1 LSFFYANHESFQFII
16 SSHKFVRIGNIKG
29 RDKERDPGEEEIGMK
44 ILEVKNVK
52 KSYTLYGKEKVPV
65 LHDVN
70 LSFETGEFVSILGE
84 SGCGKSTLMNIIGGM
99 DSDYEGDVLVRG
111 KNLSKMT
118 EKEMD
123 DYRKNNIGFVFQNF
137 NLIPHL
143 SVLENVTVAMQ
154 MTNTSE
160 KERNKRAIEILTEV
174 GLKDHL
180 KKRPN
185 QLSGGQKQRVSI
197 ARALSNNPDIILA
210 DEPTGAL
217 DKDTGDQI
225 LVLLDSIAK
234 RGILVITV
242 THSQKVADYGSRIV
256 KLEEGLVKDDIHLK
270 ERSMATYDG
279 GDGSAR
285 NLSLMASFKMALQ
298 NMKLNAKRNVLVA
311 LGGSIGILSVLLML
325 SLGNGITSY
334 INNEINSSMDPL
346 LVDITKPNPEAKDM
360 KGPEAMMLPGVA
372 FTKADVETIRNFPN
386 VDHVETITTISGKS
400 TTVFGEQTGSLT
412 QLTTLND
419 TFDKATIKAGALP
432 KENEVLLPTKI
443 ASQLS
448 GNDQPNA
455 MVGKSIHL
463 YINEMDAHHK
473 PITLEKEI
481 TVSGVYEATDPRA
494 QMAPTGYI
502 PTQTLEQ
509 MYTNKGITIGPIQ
522 VNAFATDMKY
532 VNDINA
538 AAVDAGFS
546 GSQTASIMERITT
559 YVDMAT
565 IVLSG
570 IAGISLIVSGIMI
583 LVVLYISVVERTKEI
598 GILRAIGARKKDI
611 KRIFFSESALLGIFS
626 GVFAIIFAA
635 VISFGLNILLENA
648 FGVKLINLSGSY
660 IVFGL
665 VVSTG
670 ISIIA
675 GLMPSSK
682 AAKLD
687 PMESL
692 RYE

>member
-1 LSFFYANHESFQFII
+1 
-16 SSHKFVRIGNIKG
+16 
-29 RDKERDPGEEEIGMK
+29 MK
-44 ILEVKNVK
+44 ILEVKHVK

-65 LHDVN
+65 LHDLN

-111 KNLSKMT
+111 KNLSAMT

-143 SVLENVTVAMQ
+143 SVLENVTIAMQ
-154 MTNTSE
+154 MTDTSE
-160 KERNKRAIEILTEV
+160 KERNKRAIDILTEV
-174 GLKDHL
+174 GLKNHL
-180 KKRPN
+180 NKRPN

-217 DKDTGDQI
+217 DKENGDQI
-225 LVLLDSIAK
+225 LALLDSIAQK
-234 RGILVITV
+234 GMLVIAV
-242 THSQKVADYGSRIV
+242 THSQKVADSGTRIV
-256 KLEEGLVKDDIHLK
+256 KVEEGRIKDDIHLK
-270 ERSMATYDG
+270 ERSLATYKSG
-279 GDGSAR
+279 NASSR
-285 NLSLMASFKMALQ
+285 NLSLLASFKMALK
-298 NMKLNAKRNVLVA
+298 NMKLNGKRNVLVA

-334 INNEINSSMDPL
+334 MTNEINASMDPL
-346 LVDITKPNPEAKDM
+346 LVDITKPSEEAKDM
-360 KGPEAMMLPGVA
+360 RGPEAFMVPGQP
-372 FTKADVETIRNFPN
+372 FTDADIETIRNFPN
-386 VDHVETITTISGKS
+386 VDHVETITSVDGKS
-400 TTVFGEQTGSLT
+400 TMVYEEQTVGLT
-412 QLTTLND
+412 QLTTLTD
-419 TFDKATIKAGALP
+419 AFDKKMITAGTYP
-432 KENEVLLPTKI
+432 EDNQMLLPLKTANK
-443 ASQLS
+443 LS
-448 GNDQPNA
+448 GNDQPES
-455 MVGKSIHL
+455 MIGKSIHL
-463 YINEMDAHHK
+463 YINEMDANHK
-473 PITLEKEI
+473 PVILEQEI
-481 TVSGVYEATDPRA
+481 TISGVYEATDQRT
-494 QMAPTGYI
+494 QMQAPGYL
-502 PTQTLEQ
+502 PSQTLKQ
-509 MYTNKGITIGPIQ
+509 MYTDKGITIGPIQ

-532 VNDINA
+532 VKDINA

-546 GSQTASIMERITT
+546 GSQTAKIMERITT
-559 YVDMAT
+559 YVNMAT

-611 KRIFFSESALLGIFS
+611 KRIFFSESALLGVFS
-626 GVFAIIFAA
+626 GVIAVIFA
-635 VISFGLNILLENA
+635 VIISYVLNIFLDNA
-648 FGVKLINLSGSY
+648 FGAKLINLSGYY
-660 IVFGL
+660 IVFGIL
-665 VVSTG
+665 VSTV

>member
-1 LSFFYANHESFQFII
+1 
-16 SSHKFVRIGNIKG
+16 
-29 RDKERDPGEEEIGMK
+29 MT
-44 ILEVKNVK
+44 ILEVKHVK

-99 DSDYEGDVLVRG
+99 DSDFEGDILVRG
-111 KNLSKMT
+111 KNLSAMT

-143 SVLENVTVAMQ
+143 SVLENVTIAMQ
-154 MTNTSE
+154 MTDTSE
-160 KERNKRAIEILTEV
+160 KERNKRAIDILTEV
-174 GLKDHL
+174 GLKNHL
-180 KKRPN
+180 NKRPN

-217 DKDTGDQI
+217 DKENGDQI
-225 LVLLDSIAK
+225 LALLDSIAQK
-234 RGILVITV
+234 GMLVIAV
-242 THSQKVADYGSRIV
+242 THSQKVADSGTRIV
-256 KLEEGLVKDDIHLK
+256 KVEEGRIKDDIHLK
-270 ERSMATYDG
+270 DRSLTTYE
-279 GDGSAR
+279 GSNGASR
-285 NLSLMASFKMALQ
+285 NLGLFASFKMALQ
-298 NMKLNAKRNVLVA
+298 NMKLNGKRNVLVA

-334 INNEINSSMDPL
+334 MNNEINASMDPL
-346 LVDITKPNPEAKDM
+346 LVDITKPSEEASDLR
-360 KGPEAMMLPGVA
+360 GPEALMATGQA
-372 FTKADVETIRNFPN
+372 FTDADIETIRNLPN
-386 VDHVETITTISGKS
+386 VDHVETITSVDGKS
-400 TTVFGEQTGSLT
+400 TLVYEEQSEGLT
-412 QLTTLND
+412 QLTTFTD
-419 TFDKATIKAGALP
+419 AFDKETITAGTFP
-432 KENEVLLPTKI
+432 EGNQILLPLKTANK
-443 ASQLS
+443 LS
-448 GNDQPNA
+448 GNDQPDS
-455 MVGKSIHL
+455 MIGKSIHL
-463 YINEMDAHHK
+463 YINEMDATHK
-473 PITLEKEI
+473 PIILEKEVTI
-481 TVSGVYEATDPRA
+481 SGIYEAAGQQSPMQQTP
-494 QMAPTGYI
+494 GYL
-502 PTQTLEQ
+502 PSQTLEQ
-509 MYTNKGITIGPIQ
+509 MYIDNGMTIGPIQ
-522 VNAFATDMKY
+522 VNAYATDMKY

-538 AAVDAGFS
+538 AAVDVGFS
-546 GSQTASIMERITT
+546 GSQTAKIMERITT
-559 YVDMAT
+559 YVSMAT
-565 IVLSG
+565 IVLAG

-626 GVFAIIFAA
+626 GVIAVILAAIISY
-635 VISFGLNILLENA
+635 VLNIFLDNA
-648 FGVKLINLSGSY
+648 FGAKLINLSGYY
-660 IVFGL
+660 IVFG
-665 VVSTG
+665 VAVSTL

>member
-1 LSFFYANHESFQFII
+1 
-16 SSHKFVRIGNIKG
+16 
-29 RDKERDPGEEEIGMK
+29 MK

-70 LSFETGEFVSILGE
+70 LSFDTGEFVSILGE

-160 KERNKRAIEILTEV
+160 KERNKRAIDILTEV

-242 THSQKVADYGSRIV
+242 THSQKVADYGTRIV
-256 KLEEGLVKDDIHLK
+256 ALEEGLVKDDIQLK
-270 ERSMATYDG
+270 ERSMANYEG
-279 GDGSAR
+279 GNDSSKH
-285 NLSLMASFKMALQ
+285 LSLMASFKMAMQ

-325 SLGNGITSY
+325 SLGSGITNY
-334 INNEINSSMDPL
+334 MNEEINSSLNPL
-346 LVDITKPNPEAKDM
+346 LVDITKPNPEAKNL
-360 KGPEAMMLPGVA
+360 KGPEAMMLPGVN
-372 FTKADVETIRNFPN
+372 FTKADVEKIRDIKN
-386 VDHVETITTISGKS
+386 VDHVETITSLSNKA
-400 TTVFGEQTGSLT
+400 TTVSGEKTASLS
-412 QLTTLND
+412 QLTTLTD
-419 TFDKATIKAGALP
+419 SFDKETISAGAFP
-432 KENEVLLPTKI
+432 NENEMLLSEKT
-443 ASQLS
+443 ATDLS
-448 GNDQPNA
+448 GNSKPES

-463 YINEMDAHHK
+463 YITEMDANHK
-473 PITLEKEI
+473 PVTLEKQI
-481 TVSGVYEATDPRA
+481 TVSGIYKGSDPRS
-494 QMAPTGYI
+494 QMLPTGSI
-502 PTQTLEQ
+502 PTGTLEH
-509 MYTNKGITIGPIQ
+509 MYAEKGITIGPIQ
-522 VNAFATDMKY
+522 VNAYATDMKY

-538 AAVDAGFS
+538 AAVKAGFS
-546 GSQTASIMERITT
+546 GSQTAEIMKSITT
-559 YVDMAT
+559 YVSMAT
-565 IVLSG
+565 YVLAG

-626 GVFAIIFAA
+626 GAIAIILAA
-635 VISFGLNILLENA
+635 LISYGLNILLENA
-648 FGVKLINLSGSY
+648 FGAKLINLTWSY
-660 IVFGL
+660 VVFGI
-665 VVSTG
+665 VVSTV
-670 ISIIA
+670 ISVIA

>member
-1 LSFFYANHESFQFII
+1 
-16 SSHKFVRIGNIKG
+16 
-29 RDKERDPGEEEIGMK
+29 MT
-44 ILEVKNVK
+44 ILEVKHVK

-99 DSDYEGDVLVRG
+99 DSDFEGDILVRG
-111 KNLSKMT
+111 KNLNAMT

-143 SVLENVTVAMQ
+143 SVLENVTIAMQ
-154 MTNTSE
+154 MTDTSE
-160 KERNKRAIEILTEV
+160 KERNKRAIDILTEV
-174 GLKDHL
+174 GLKNHL
-180 KKRPN
+180 NKRPN

-217 DKDTGDQI
+217 DKENGDQI
-225 LVLLDSIAK
+225 LALLDSIAQK
-234 RGILVITV
+234 GMLVIAV
-242 THSQKVADYGSRIV
+242 THSQKVADSGTRIV
-256 KLEEGLVKDDIHLK
+256 KVEEGRIKDDIHLK
-270 ERSMATYDG
+270 DRSLTTYE
-279 GDGSAR
+279 GSSGASR
-285 NLSLMASFKMALQ
+285 NLGLLASFRMALK
-298 NMKLNAKRNVLVA
+298 NMKLNGKRNVLVA

-334 INNEINSSMDPL
+334 MNNEINASMDPL
-346 LVDITKPNPEAKDM
+346 LVDITKPSEEASDLR
-360 KGPEAMMLPGVA
+360 GPEALMTTGQA
-372 FTKADVETIRNFPN
+372 FTDADITTIRNFPN
-386 VDHVETITTISGKS
+386 VDHVETITSVDGKS
-400 TTVFGEQTGSLT
+400 TLVYGEQTESLT
-412 QLTTLND
+412 QLTTFTD
-419 TFDKATIKAGALP
+419 AFDPKMITAGTIPSDGQI
-432 KENEVLLPTKI
+432 LLPLKT

-448 GNDQPNA
+448 GNDQPDT
-455 MVGKSIHL
+455 MIGKSIEL
-463 YINEMDAHHK
+463 YINEMDANHK
-473 PITLEKEI
+473 PIILEKEVTI
-481 TVSGVYEATDPRA
+481 SGVYEATG
-494 QMAPTGYI
+494 QPTPMQQIPGYL
-502 PTQTLEQ
+502 PSKTLEQ
-509 MYTNKGITIGPIQ
+509 MYTDHGITIGPIQ
-522 VNAFATDMKY
+522 VNAYATDMKY

-546 GSQTASIMERITT
+546 GSQTAKIMERITT
-559 YVDMAT
+559 YVNMAT
-565 IVLSG
+565 IVLAG

-626 GVFAIIFAA
+626 GVIAVILAAIISY
-635 VISFGLNILLENA
+635 VLNIFLDNA
-648 FGVKLINLSGSY
+648 FGAKLINLSGYY
-660 IVFGL
+660 IVFGIA
-665 VVSTG
+665 VSTL